1 MNRYDFTQA
10 GGFPLDQEV
19 LALLQDNSSLAA
31 KSALLGGD
39 FIILSGCDIVGPNAA
54 NGVVVINGEI
64 LPFVGAAITAK
75 VIIHEDVNPLHYEDG
90 NDKGVEYIRYATF
103 GDDGVTNYLWANFKR
118 NTPSNGLLARV
129 ERLEKMLAPLMPF
142 DMAGTPVHGCRLEWN
157 KPAIYIPAGW
167 VEDDDAELQGR
178 FPVGYKEGDPDFGVI
193 AATGGAKT
201 KNIGTN
207 NLPPHS
213 HGPGTSIFR
222 GHRTNDQSGGVQTV
236 ATAPA
241 NGDAPLTAGQ
251 FTASVGGGEALS
263 VLNPFRVVK
272 WIKWVG

>member
-1 MNRYDFTQA
+1 MNKYDFTQA

-19 LALLQDNSSLAA
+19 LTLLQDNSSLAA

-39 FIILSGCDIVGPNAA
+39 FIILSGCDIVGANAA

-129 ERLEKMLAPLMPF
+129 DRLEKMLAPLMPF
-142 DMAGTPVHGCRLEWN
+142 DMEGTPVHGCRLEWN

-167 VEDDDAELQGR
+167 IEDDDVELQGR
-178 FPVGYKEGDPDFGVI
+178 FPIGYKEGDPDFGVI
-193 AATGGAKT
+193 G
-201 KNIGTN
+201 N
-207 NLPPHS
+207 
-213 HGPGTSIFR
+213 
-222 GHRTNDQSGGVQTV
+222 
-236 ATAPA
+236 
-241 NGDAPLTAGQ
+241 
-251 FTASVGGGEALS
+251 VGGSKTHTLTIDEMPAHKHDTRDGGFLNKGGGDGANVVGSEVGDNMSDTGSAGGGQAHS
-263 VLNPFRVVK
+263 ILNPFRVIR